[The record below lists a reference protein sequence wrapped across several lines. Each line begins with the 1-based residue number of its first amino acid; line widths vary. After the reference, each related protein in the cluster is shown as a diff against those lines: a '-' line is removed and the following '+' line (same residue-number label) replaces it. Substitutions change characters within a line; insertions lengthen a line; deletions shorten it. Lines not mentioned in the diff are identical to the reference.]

1 MMNYLD
7 CFSSAIRE
15 MPRFMALAE
24 AILQQASDLQ
34 TLVQSLPAAFSLSEA
49 VGDQLSMLGASF
61 SVPRPMGMVDT
72 DYRILIQDK
81 LRLWRWNGTN
91 EEVPAVLADIDPTG
105 TERDNDDLT
114 VTISPSDTLPA
125 PAEDLYPIPAGITI
139 EQEGD

>member
-1 MMNYLD
+1 
-7 CFSSAIRE
+7 
-15 MPRFMALAE
+15 
-24 AILQQASDLQ
+24 
-34 TLVQSLPAAFSLSEA
+34 
-49 VGDQLSMLGASF
+49 
-61 SVPRPMGMVDT
+61 MGMVDT

-91 EEVPAVLADIDPTG
+91 EEVPAVLADIDPSG
-105 TERDNDDLT
+105 TELDNDDLT